1 MGTPRFWLV
10 STTQPEPK
18 QRNAGWRG
26 KGAGATGT
34 SFATGMTIRGVLK
47 GLEKLRSN

>member
-26 KGAGATGT
+26 KGA
-34 SFATGMTIRGVLK
+34 RGKAEGCARLK
-47 GLEKLRSN
+47 GKG